1 MSSVEKAEQTM
12 IENIRKKTGKPI
24 EDWISIVRKSGI
36 TKHNDII
43 KFLKSEH
50 GFTHGFANMVAHKS
64 KGSDASSVDNP
75 EKLIIKLYENKEQ
88 LKPIYDKIIAAIR
101 QFGNDIEVAPKNA
114 YVSLRRKKQF
124 ALIQPSTKTRLDIG
138 LNIKDLD
145 PVDRLEAS
153 GSFNTMCTHR
163 IRTESTEDIDAS
175 VIDWLKKAYD
185 QAG

>member
-12 IENIRKKTGKPI
+12 IENILKITGKPI

-64 KGSDASSVDNP
+64 KGSDASSADSP
-75 EKLIIKLYENKEQ
+75 EKLIIKQYENKEQ
-88 LKPIYDKIIAAIR
+88 LKPIYDKIISAIR

-138 LNIKDLD
+138 LNIKGLE
-145 PVDRLEAS
+145 PEGKLEAS
-153 GSFNTMCTHR
+153 GSFNVMCSHR
-163 IRTESTEDIDAS
+163 IRTESTEDIDS
-175 VIDWLKKAYD
+175 MVIDWIKLAYD